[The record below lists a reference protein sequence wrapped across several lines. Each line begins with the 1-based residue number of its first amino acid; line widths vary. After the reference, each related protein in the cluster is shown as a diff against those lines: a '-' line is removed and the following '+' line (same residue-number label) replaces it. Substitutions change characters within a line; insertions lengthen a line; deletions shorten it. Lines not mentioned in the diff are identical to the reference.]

1 MRLLERLRKG
11 FGGTGNSD
19 QVHVIRHQAV
29 AQKREAV
36 ELKVL
41 PHQLKIGHA
50 ISIAGQNNL
59 SGISPLR
66 NMMGNVGNDDARQP
80 SHGKKIPELIV
91 SADTRSVFVCR
102 NSRSGSK

>member
-1 MRLLERLRKG
+1 
-11 FGGTGNSD
+11 
-19 QVHVIRHQAV
+19 
-29 AQKREAV
+29 
-36 ELKVL
+36 
-41 PHQLKIGHA
+41 
-50 ISIAGQNNL
+50 L